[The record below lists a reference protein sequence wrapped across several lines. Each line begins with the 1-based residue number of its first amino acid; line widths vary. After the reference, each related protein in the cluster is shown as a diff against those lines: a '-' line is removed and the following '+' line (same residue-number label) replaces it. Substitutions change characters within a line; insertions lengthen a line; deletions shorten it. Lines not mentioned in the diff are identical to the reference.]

1 MVLETGLTSTKFKD
15 NTFPWQSSFSLAQTI
30 SKTATYAEPC
40 PAKESVYLNYT
51 DLISPNGKI
60 RRENKNRIF
69 QCSPLQ
75 IQHEKTG
82 DNCDN
87 PVSKQQI
94 AMSFPNLFFFNLKKG
109 K

>member
-1 MVLETGLTSTKFKD
+1 M
-15 NTFPWQSSFSLAQTI
+15 AQTI

-51 DLISPNGKI
+51 GLISPDGKI

-69 QCSPLQ
+69 QRSPLQ
-75 IQHEKTG
+75 IQHENTVE
-82 DNCDN
+82 NCDN

-94 AMSFPNLFFFNLKKG
+94 AMSFPNLFFFNIKKEE
-109 K
+109 